1 MDEPMNASIVT
12 RRRIEVLVD
21 RPLVPLIV
29 DAAVTAGIAGYSLL
43 PVSGGAGQGGAW
55 SDDEI
60 SGAQAKLIFLAVASQ
75 ERTDRLVELLSPLLD
90 SHGLILFVGTVE
102 VVRGARY

>member
-1 MDEPMNASIVT
+1 MKTSIVT

-29 DAAVTAGIAGYSLL
+29 DAADKAGIAGYSLL
-43 PVSGGAGQGGAW
+43 PVSGGAGMSGTW

-60 SGAQAKLIFLAVASQ
+60 SGAQSKQIFLAVASQ

-90 SHGLILFVGTVE
+90 SHGLILFIGTVE

>member
-1 MDEPMNASIVT
+1 MTNGIVT

-29 DAAVTAGIAGYSLL
+29 AAAHGVGIAGYSLV
-43 PVSGGAGQGGAW
+43 PVLGGAGLGGAW

-75 ERTDRLVELLSPLLD
+75 DKTDRLVERLAPLLD
-90 SHGLILFVGTVE
+90 SHGLILFVGTVD

>member
-1 MDEPMNASIVT
+1 MTNNIIQ

-29 DAAVTAGIAGYSLL
+29 DAANTAGIAGYSLL
-43 PVSGGAGQGGAW
+43 PVMGGAGKSGTW

-75 ERTDRLVELLSPLLD
+75 DKTERLVELLSPLLD
-90 SHGLILFVGTVE
+90 SHGLILFIGMVE

>member
-1 MDEPMNASIVT
+1 MTTTIVQ

-29 DAAVTAGIAGYSLL
+29 DAARSAGISGYSLV
-43 PVSGGAGQGGAW
+43 PVLGGAGHGGTW

-60 SGAQAKLIFLAVASQ
+60 SGAQAKLIFLTVASQ
-75 ERTDRLVELLSPLLD
+75 DKTDRLVELLSPLLD
-90 SHGLILFVGTVE
+90 SHGLILFVGTVD

>member
-1 MDEPMNASIVT
+1 MTQAIIQ

-29 DAAVTAGIAGYSLL
+29 DAANSAGIAGYSLL
-43 PVSGGAGQGGAW
+43 PIMGGAGLGGRW

-75 ERTDRLVELLSPLLD
+75 DKTDRLVELLSPLLD
-90 SHGLILFVGTVE
+90 SHGLILFIGTVE
-102 VVRGARY
+102 VVRGTRY

>member
-1 MDEPMNASIVT
+1 MTNNII

-29 DAAVTAGIAGYSLL
+29 DAANTAGIAGYSLL
-43 PVSGGAGQGGAW
+43 PVMGGAGLGGAW

-75 ERTDRLVELLSPLLD
+75 DKSDRLVELLSPLLD
-90 SHGLILFVGTVE
+90 SHGLILFIGTVD

>member
-1 MDEPMNASIVT
+1 MTGNIVQ

-29 DAAVTAGIAGYSLL
+29 EAANQAGITGYSLL
-43 PVSGGAGQGGAW
+43 PVSGGAGQSGAW

-60 SGAQAKLIFLAVASQ
+60 SGAQAKQIFLTVASQ
-75 ERTDRLVELLSPLLD
+75 GKTDRLVQHLAPLLD
-90 SHGLILFVGTVE
+90 SHGLILFVGSVD
-102 VVRGARY
+102 VVRGTRF

>member
-1 MDEPMNASIVT
+1 MTKNIIQ

-21 RPLVPLIV
+21 RPLAPLIV
-29 DAAVTAGIAGYSLL
+29 NAANAAGIAGYSLL
-43 PVSGGAGQGGAW
+43 PVMGGAGLGGAW

-75 ERTDRLVELLSPLLD
+75 DKTDRLVELLSPLLD
-90 SHGLILFVGTVE
+90 SHGLILFIGMVE

>member
-1 MDEPMNASIVT
+1 MTNNIIQ

-29 DAAVTAGIAGYSLL
+29 DAANTAGIAGYSLL
-43 PVSGGAGQGGAW
+43 PVMGGAGLGGAW

-75 ERTDRLVELLSPLLD
+75 DKTDRLVELLSPLLD
-90 SHGLILFVGTVE
+90 SHGLILFIGTVD

>member
-1 MDEPMNASIVT
+1 MTNNII

-29 DAAVTAGIAGYSLL
+29 DAANTAGIAGYSLL
-43 PVSGGAGQGGAW
+43 PVMGGAGLGGAW

-75 ERTDRLVELLSPLLD
+75 DKTDRLVELLSPLLD
-90 SHGLILFVGTVE
+90 SHGLILFIGTVQ

>member
-1 MDEPMNASIVT
+1 MTNNII

-29 DAAVTAGIAGYSLL
+29 DAANTAGIAGYSLL
-43 PVSGGAGQGGAW
+43 PVMGGAGLGGAW
-55 SDDEI
+55 SEDEI

-75 ERTDRLVELLSPLLD
+75 DKTDRLVELLSPLLD
-90 SHGLILFVGTVE
+90 SHGLILFIGTVQ

>member
-1 MDEPMNASIVT
+1 MNTSIVT

-21 RPLVPLIV
+21 RPLIPLIV
-29 DAAVTAGIAGYSLL
+29 DAANTAGIAGYSLL
-43 PVSGGAGQGGAW
+43 PVSGGAGLSGAW

-75 ERTDRLVELLSPLLD
+75 ERTDRLVKLLSPLLD